1 MFRIGLPGS
10 LLLGI
15 LDAVWRGCDML
26 EDTAGPGMYSC
37 RAKLN

>member
-1 MFRIGLPGS
+1 MFRIGMPGS

-26 EDTAGPGMYSC
+26 VFTPG
-37 RAKLN
+37 